1 MGRLGTQRT
10 TPDYPAL
17 QVLNFAVGGSYTSR
31 INQNLR
37 EDKGYTYGAQSR
49 FDFGRKLG
57 SFFVATDVRADV
69 TEPAIREIIAELT
82 RAESAPLAAAEL
94 NQARGALTQSLPA
107 RFETNGATSSSFAEL
122 FAYGL
127 PLDYFRHLPAQFSSV
142 KATTTEALARR
153 YLAPASMVIIAV
165 GSRATLE
172 AALSKLGVGPI
183 EVWPIAGTL
192 F

>member
-1 MGRLGTQRT
+1 VGHVGVRRN
-10 TPDYPAL
+10 TPDYFSLLVVNGAL
-17 QVLNFAVGGSYTSR
+17 GGQVSSR
-31 INQNLR
+31 INLNLR

-49 FDFGRKLG
+49 FDYGRKLG
-57 SFFVATDVRADV
+57 SFFVATAVRADV
-69 TEPAIREIIAELT
+69 TGPAIHEIIAELR

-107 RFETNGATSSSFAEL
+107 EFETNTATSSSFSEL

-127 PLDYFRHLPAQFSSV
+127 PLDYYRRLPAQFSSV
-142 KATTTEALARR
+142 KATTAEALAHR
-153 YLAPASMVIIAV
+153 YFDPASMVIVVV
-165 GSRATLE
+165 GDRAKLE
-172 AALSKLGVGPI
+172 AALNKLDLGPI